1 MNSRNVVILMLAVL
15 IIGLMIFLFFD
26 KDNKQPVPNKQIA
39 APISTQDQA
48 LSVPKNYGLNEEE
61 VVRIVK
67 KYIDENPE
75 AIMKSIEN
83 YYAAKA
89 NEAKAIQKNMLM
101 QSKDKIYNNIN
112 DPRIGNPKG
121 SIKIVE
127 FFDYACSFCRKM
139 LPIQQKI
146 LSEYLNVQLVLK
158 ELPIMG
164 DWSVLASKAALAVTI
179 VDNSKYE
186 DFHNK
191 LLNLEDRTEAGIM
204 QTAADIGLDVTK
216 LKDMMQKPE
225 IEDIIQ
231 ANLQLAADLKVR
243 GTPAYIIN
251 DDILPGALSYAE
263 IKSALESAGAKK
275 IDTNT
280 SPSTTGLTAP
290 SSNIDENPTSPSVST
305 APEVP
310 VPSVPALTNE
320 HTTPQQPAT
329 TASGSKNTDTN
340 AGSTSTTPVVPE

>member
-1 MNSRNVVILMLAVL
+1 MLAVL
-15 IIGLMIFLFFD
+15 IIGLVIFLFFDD
-26 KDNKQPVPNKQIA
+26 KDNKQPILDTQIA
-39 APISTQDQA
+39 VPISTQDQA
-48 LSVPKNYGLNEEE
+48 LSISKNYGLNEEE

-67 KYIDENPE
+67 KYIEENPE

-146 LSEYLNVQLVLK
+146 LAEYPNTQLVLK

-164 DWSVLASKAALAVTI
+164 DWSVQASKAALAVTI

-191 LLNLEDRTEAGIM
+191 LLNLEDRTEASIM

-216 LKDMMQKPE
+216 LKDMMQKLE

-231 ANLQLAADLKVR
+231 ANLKLAADLKIR

-275 IDTNT
+275 IGTNT
-280 SPSTTGLTAP
+280 SPST
-290 SSNIDENPTSPSVST
+290 N
-305 APEVP
+305 
-310 VPSVPALTNE
+310 
-320 HTTPQQPAT
+320 
-329 TASGSKNTDTN
+329 
-340 AGSTSTTPVVPE
+340 

>member
-1 MNSRNVVILMLAVL
+1 MNFRNVVILMLAVL
-15 IIGLMIFLFFD
+15 IIGLVIFLFFDD
-26 KDNKQPVPNKQIA
+26 KDNKQPVLDTQIA

-48 LSVPKNYGLNEEE
+48 LFVSKNYGLNEEE

-67 KYIDENPE
+67 KYIEENPE

-89 NEAKAIQKNMLM
+89 NEAKTIQKNMLM

-146 LSEYLNVQLVLK
+146 LAEYPNIQLVLK

-164 DWSVLASKAALAVTI
+164 DWSVQASKAALAVTI

-191 LLNLEDRTEAGIM
+191 LLNLEDRTEASIM

-216 LKDMMQKPE
+216 LKDMMQKLE

-231 ANLQLAADLKVR
+231 ANLKLAADLKIR

-275 IDTNT
+275 IGTNT
-280 SPSTTGLTAP
+280 SPSTTSLTAP
-290 SSNIDENPTSPSVST
+290 SSSIDENPTSPSVST

-310 VPSVPALTNE
+310 VPSVPALTDE
-320 HTTPQQPAT
+320 HTSPQQP
-329 TASGSKNTDTN
+329 TASGSKNADTH
-340 AGSTSTTPVVPE
+340 AGSTSTTPAIPE